1 MNNMTP
7 THIDQLVLFAYKN
20 AHKVSASLLESHWA
34 QKDVVEWA
42 DEGSIMITDLL
53 MEDIPQ
59 FQLQARMSAIS
70 SVVDHLL
77 AYNKLYDYLTSLG
90 AEQKANNVWSDLSN
104 IVAFEGFKKKVFQ
117 EEEKIMA
124 LFEYATDQAVSAMP
138 SSTPSS
144 LKR

>member
-20 AHKVSASLLESHWA
+20 AHKVSASLLESHWT

-77 AYNKLYDYLTSLG
+77 AYNKLTSLG